1 MRRRRSALFRREET
15 EAPRGPSE
23 IAVRAVRL
31 VLLLSLAV
39 CLGYA
44 FYLFWTGVLPR
55 GGGASPLRW
64 ALPALFLVSE
74 VVLLRR
80 AYRTAREIRRG
91 LGR

>member
-1 MRRRRSALFRREET
+1 MRRRRSALLRREEA

-55 GGGASPLRW
+55 SGPSPLRW

-74 VVLLRR
+74 FVLLRR
-80 AYRTAREIRRG
+80 VFRTAREIQRG

>member
-1 MRRRRSALFRREET
+1 MRKRRSARFRREEP

-44 FYLFWTGVLPR
+44 FYLFWNGVLPR
-55 GGGASPLRW
+55 SGASPLRW

-74 VVLLRR
+74 FVLLRR
-80 AYRTAREIRRG
+80 AYRTALEIRRG